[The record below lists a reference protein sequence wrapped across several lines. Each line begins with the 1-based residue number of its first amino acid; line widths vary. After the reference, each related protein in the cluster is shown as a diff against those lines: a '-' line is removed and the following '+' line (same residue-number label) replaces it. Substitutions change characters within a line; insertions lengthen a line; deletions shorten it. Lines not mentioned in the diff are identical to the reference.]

1 MATYGLEIYI
11 ETGPICLWLI
21 SKQQKPI
28 SKQMKPIFEAIKF
41 DSDRIGTTLVEIAGF
56 TSEFSTA
63 NEWNRYSMPI
73 KLRRFANT

>member
-1 MATYGLEIYI
+1 M
-11 ETGPICLWLI
+11 
-21 SKQQKPI
+21 KPI
-28 SKQMKPIFEAIKF
+28 SEAIKF

-63 NEWNRYSMPI
+63 NESNRYPMPI

>member
-1 MATYGLEIYI
+1 
-11 ETGPICLWLI
+11 
-21 SKQQKPI
+21 
-28 SKQMKPIFEAIKF
+28 MKPIFEAIKF
-41 DSDRIGTTLVEIAGF
+41 DSDRIGTTLVEIARF